1 MKKPTQEYNI
11 EECQKI
17 GSRKEVKMSEKE
29 LLFDL
34 LKKGVS
40 PVQAVRA
47 CEERLS
53 NAGFQKIDYKD
64 EWKLEKGGRYYVD
77 HHDTTLFAFTVG
89 DDWTQ
94 SDAPQI
100 RIAAAHTDF
109 PCLRIKPSADVVSN
123 GYAQVN
129 IEVYGGA
136 ILNTWLDRPLGIA
149 GRVAVRGEKPFAP
162 VMREFVSDKNLLTI
176 PNLAIHM
183 NREVNK
189 GVELNKQVDMLPILA
204 LIPEEEKQA
213 DYFLTFLAQELSV
226 KKEDILDFELTV
238 YCKEEPQYIG
248 LKDDFISSPRLDNL
262 NSCSALVSAIIDGKR
277 AEGLNLIAL
286 FDHEEIGSRTKQG
299 AGSILLHD
307 MLLRILKALGREETA
322 ERDLYQSMILSV
334 DVAHGLHPNQAGK
347 MDITNKPVLGKGF
360 CIKEASSQSYATDC
374 EAIAIIQQIC
384 ETKKI
389 PYQKFV
395 NRSDMPGGG
404 TLGSIASALLPVKT
418 VDVGIPLLAMHSARE
433 LMGSVDQQALKDLAE
448 AYFSL

>member
-1 MKKPTQEYNI
+1 
-11 EECQKI
+11 
-17 GSRKEVKMSEKE
+17 MSETQI
-29 LLFDL
+29 LFDL

-40 PVQAVRA
+40 PVQAVHA
-47 CEERLS
+47 CEERLKA
-53 NAGFQKIDYKD
+53 AGFLQIDYADVWDLKM
-64 EWKLEKGGRYYVD
+64 GGKYYVN
-77 HHDTTLFAFTVG
+77 HHDTTLFAFTLGAEWKDEV
-89 DDWTQ
+89 T
-94 SDAPQI
+94 PQI

-109 PCLRIKPSADVVSN
+109 PCLRIKPSADVISN

-149 GRVAVRGEKPFAP
+149 GRVAVRSSNPFAP
-162 VMREFVSDKNLLTI
+162 EVKEFVSDKNLLTI

-204 LIPEEEKQA
+204 LIPEEEMQEK
-213 DYFLTFLAQELSV
+213 YFLAFLAKELQV
-226 KKEDILDFELTV
+226 KEEDILDFELTV

-248 LKDDFISSPRLDNL
+248 LNDDFISSPRLDNL
-262 NSCSALVSAIIDGKR
+262 NSCSALVSGIID
-277 AEGLNLIAL
+277 AERSTGINMIAL
-286 FDHEEIGSRTKQG
+286 FDHEEIGSRSKQG

-307 MLLRILKALGREETA
+307 MLLRILKAVGREESA
-322 ERDLYQSMILSV
+322 ERDLYQSMLLSV
-334 DVAHGLHPNQAGK
+334 DVAHGVHPNQAGK
-347 MDITNKPVLGKGF
+347 MDITNKPVLGRGF
-360 CIKEASSQSYATDC
+360 CIKEACSQSYATDC

-384 ETKKI
+384 EMNNI

-433 LMGSVDQQALKDLAE
+433 LMGAADQQALKDLVE
-448 AYFSL
+448 IYFSL